1 MPTAS
6 VGSKALETTINH
18 GPDES
23 SAEDSSCGFA
33 KAAHALTKTTNS
45 ATFADKSTS
54 ILATMPILMDK
65 SGFSVSNATNG
76 CTVAARSKM
85 VTKIC
90 YSCWLRMNLRVSN
103 TTVQDVDARRAQA

>member
-6 VGSKALETTINH
+6 AGTKALETMINR
-18 GPDES
+18 GQDES
-23 SAEDSSCGFA
+23 SGEDSLCGFA
-33 KAAHALTKTTNS
+33 KPAHALTKTTNS

-65 SGFSVSNATNG
+65 NGFSVNNVTNG
-76 CTVAARSKM
+76 CIVAARSKM

-90 YSCWLRMNLRVSN
+90 YNCWLRMNLRVSN
-103 TTVQDVDARRAQA
+103 TTVLDVDARKALA